1 MLDVVVGLGANLG
14 DPAAAFTT
22 GLNAI
27 ASIGD
32 IVAVSRLWRTRPL
45 ARLSHQLSAAADDAQ
60 HLASLATK
68 PGEKCG
74 LGPDQPDYCNAA
86 ALIGWPVDLPTLLQ
100 ACRDFEVAAGRDRE
114 TEQRWGPRVLDL
126 DLLMARNL
134 IWRSPELVLP
144 HPRFHERA
152 FALVPAAELVPD
164 WVHPIVG
171 RTIAELSE
179 EVRSAD
185 PDALISSEPF
195 PYAPDPRQP

>member
-1 MLDVVVGLGANLG
+1 MLHVVIGLGANLG

-22 GLNAI
+22 GLNDI

-32 IVAVSRLWRTRPL
+32 IVAVSRLWRTRP
-45 ARLSHQLSAAADDAQ
+45 
-60 HLASLATK
+60 
-68 PGEKCG
+68 

-100 ACRDFEVAAGRDRE
+100 ACRNFEVAAGRDRD

-126 DLLMARNL
+126 DLLIARNL
-134 IWRSPELVLP
+134 IWRSPELLLP

-171 RTIAELSE
+171 RTIAELAE
-179 EVRSAD
+179 EVLSAD
-185 PDALISSEPF
+185 PKALISSEPF
-195 PYAPDPRQP
+195 PYAPESRQPVRTTIAGLNRKGAKGAKPSHD